1 MTQSTHEDTLK
12 PIGSTTRA
20 RGGQKRAFPPLSPA
34 QARQAEADCR
44 QHKGMIVKIA
54 RRYTWA
60 IGDNISFDDLLQEA
74 HWGMIRARR
83 TYDAK
88 KGVKFLTYAQW
99 WVVHFVQ
106 RYVCDSL
113 KTVRTPVHVQLAEG
127 SGSRAKCLSLDA
139 PSGLDSGEPYVNSLV
154 DHEAPDIAAQAQQ
167 SITSQRVN
175 DAIDRA
181 LSPRSAQI
189 VRQSMRGRSQ
199 VDIGRDLGLSHE
211 RIRQLKEQAYRH
223 LRPHLLAAGLE
234 DA

>member
-1 MTQSTHEDTLK
+1 
-12 PIGSTTRA
+12 
-20 RGGQKRAFPPLSPA
+20 
-34 QARQAEADCR
+34 
-44 QHKGMIVKIA
+44 MIIKIA

-88 KGVKFLTYAQW
+88 KCVKFLTYAQW
-99 WVVHFVQ
+99 WVVHYVQ
-106 RYVCDSL
+106 RYVCDML

-154 DHEAPDIAAQAQQ
+154 DREASSVADDAEQ
-167 SITSQRVN
+167 SVVSQKVN

-181 LSPRSAQI
+181 LSPRSAHI
-189 VRQSMRGRSQ
+189 VRQSMRGRSH
-199 VDIGRDLGLSHE
+199 VDIGRDLAISHE
-211 RIRQLKEQAYRH
+211 RIRQLKEQAYRR